1 VAARRGDLRIVE
13 AAPPGASRIHHPG
26 PPGPGAALETTDL
39 AENALIVGGTGSF
52 GRTMLD
58 RILSETDHCVTVFSR
73 DEEKQH
79 ALRTKLQS
87 DRVRFHIGDVRN
99 LKSVT
104 TAMQGIDYVFH
115 AAALK
120 QVPSCEFFPME
131 AIQTNIIGSQ
141 NVIDSAIQCGV
152 KKAVFLSTDK
162 SVFPINAM
170 GMTKALM
177 EKLVLARVRT
187 DPDCPTVLCIV
198 RYGNVLGSRGSVVPA
213 FIDRIVRGEPISVTN
228 PDMTRFLLT
237 LPDAVRLVDLA
248 LEVGRPGDI
257 FVKKA
262 PASTVGDLARAMIE
276 IFDRD
281 VGINVIGERVG
292 EKLYETLAS
301 AAEVSRAENLDEYF
315 RIPQEV
321 VSLNYEVYFDV
332 GSGAAS
338 TTCDYHS
345 HNTNRLERDE
355 LNKLLLSLPIV
366 KQGLR
371 RAGRM
376 S

>member
-1 VAARRGDLRIVE
+1 
-13 AAPPGASRIHHPG
+13 
-26 PPGPGAALETTDL
+26 L

-152 KKAVFLSTDK
+152 KKVVFLSTDK

-237 LPDAVRLVDLA
+237 LPDAVGLVDLA
-248 LEVGRPGDI
+248 LEVGQPGDI

-262 PASTVGDLARAMIE
+262 PASTVGDLARTMIE

-332 GSGAAS
+332 GRGTAS